1 MTQKKQNHLK
11 MSFVIEATLLSNM
24 DTLLRYQN
32 NLLIR
37 KIAEEKK
44 WPLAELKKFLPKKQ
58 KIKLDQE
65 TEVEPVKTSKSKKKQ
80 EEPNFKVIKK
90 KVIRKKIIKKVKV
103 PKTEEAK
110 NILTKLKKEG
120 SKPKKIVKSSKPRR
134 KIVKKIVNAEA
145 VKNTV
150 PKSTVEE
157 IPVVEDNTLTEEI
170 DMLEVQC
177 ISYQEKEYF
186 LDLKTDKVY
195 KLNEDDL
202 LVFVG
207 MLEGKQVNFD
217 AESAED

>member
-1 MTQKKQNHLK
+1 
-11 MSFVIEATLLSNM
+11 MSFVINSTLLLNM

-44 WPLAELKKFLPKKQ
+44 WPLEKLKKFLPKKQ

-80 EEPNFKVIKK
+80 DEPNFKVIKK
-90 KVIRKKIIKKVKV
+90 KVVRKKVIKKAQV

-120 SKPKKIVKSSKPRR
+120 GKVKSSKPKKIIK
-134 KIVKKIVNAEA
+134 KIVKKEV
-145 VKNTV
+145 
-150 PKSTVEE
+150 
-157 IPVVEDNTLTEEI
+157 TLTQTKVENNEY

-177 ISYQEKEYF
+177 ISYQKNEYF
-186 LDLKTDKVY
+186 LDMKTDKVY
-195 KLNEDDL
+195 KLNEDDYL
-202 LVFVG
+202 EFVG

>member
-1 MTQKKQNHLK
+1 
-11 MSFVIEATLLSNM
+11 MSFVIDATLLSNM

-44 WPLAELKKFLPKKQ
+44 WPLSELKKFLPKKQ

-65 TEVEPVKTSKSKKKQ
+65 TEVEPVKPSKSKKKQ

-90 KVIRKKIIKKVKV
+90 KVIRKKVIKKAQV

-134 KIVKKIVNAEA
+134 KIVKKIVKAEA
-145 VKNTV
+145 ATIK
-150 PKSTVEE
+150 VEE
-157 IPVVEDNTLTEEI
+157 IPVVEDNTLTEKN

-177 ISYQEKEYF
+177 ISYLEKEYY
-186 LDLKTDKVY
+186 LDLKTEKVY
-195 KLNEDDL
+195 ELNEDDL
-202 LVFVG
+202 LIFVG
-207 MLEGKQVNFD
+207 MLEGKRVNFD

>member
-1 MTQKKQNHLK
+1 
-11 MSFVIEATLLSNM
+11 MSFVIDATLLSNM

-44 WPLAELKKFLPKKQ
+44 WPLSELKKFLPKKQ

-65 TEVEPVKTSKSKKKQ
+65 TEVEPVKPSKSKKKQ

-90 KVIRKKIIKKVKV
+90 KVVRKKVIKKAQV

-120 SKPKKIVKSSKPRR
+120 CKPKKIVKSSKPRR
-134 KIVKKIVNAEA
+134 KIVKKIVKAEA
-145 VKNTV
+145 ATIK
-150 PKSTVEE
+150 VEE
-157 IPVVEDNTLTEEI
+157 IPVVEDNTLTEKN

-177 ISYQEKEYF
+177 ISYLEKEYY
-186 LDLKTDKVY
+186 LDLKTEKVY
-195 KLNEDDL
+195 ELNEDDL
-202 LVFVG
+202 LIFVG
-207 MLEGKQVNFD
+207 MLEGKRVNFD

>member
-1 MTQKKQNHLK
+1 
-11 MSFVIEATLLSNM
+11 MSFVIDATLLSNM

-44 WPLAELKKFLPKKQ
+44 WPIAELKKFLPKKQ

-65 TEVEPVKTSKSKKKQ
+65 TEVEPFKTSKSKKKQ
-80 EEPNFKVIKK
+80 DEPNFKVIKK
-90 KVIRKKIIKKVKV
+90 KVVRKKVIKKAKV
-103 PKTEEAK
+103 PKAEEAK

-134 KIVKKIVNAEA
+134 KIVKKIVKAEA
-145 VKNTV
+145 ETLK
-150 PKSTVEE
+150 VEE
-157 IPVVEDNTLTEEI
+157 TPVMEDNTLTEAN

-177 ISYQEKEYF
+177 ICYLEKEYY

-195 KLNEDDL
+195 ELNEDDL
-202 LVFVG
+202 LIFVG

>member
-1 MTQKKQNHLK
+1 MNQ
-11 MSFVIEATLLSNM
+11 S
-24 DTLLRYQN
+24 
-32 NLLIR
+32 
-37 KIAEEKK
+37 
-44 WPLAELKKFLPKKQ
+44 
-58 KIKLDQE
+58 KLV
-65 TEVEPVKTSKSKKKQ
+65 TKKKQ
-80 EEPNFKVIKK
+80 DEPNFKVIKK
-90 KVIRKKIIKKVKV
+90 KVVRKKVIKKAPV

-110 NILTKLKKEG
+110 NILTKLKKKEV
-120 SKPKKIVKSSKPRR
+120 KPKKIVKSSKPRR
-134 KIVKKIVNAEA
+134 KIVKKIVKAEA
-145 VKNTV
+145 NTI
-150 PKSTVEE
+150 KVEE

-186 LDLKTDKVY
+186 LDLKTEKVY

>member
-1 MTQKKQNHLK
+1 
-11 MSFVIEATLLSNM
+11 MSFVIDATLLSNM

-44 WPLAELKKFLPKKQ
+44 WPLAVLKKFLPKKQ

-90 KVIRKKIIKKVKV
+90 KVVRKKVIKKAQV

-120 SKPKKIVKSSKPRR
+120 SKPKKIVKSSKPRK
-134 KIVKKIVNAEA
+134 KIVKKIVKAEA
-145 VKNTV
+145 EKLKVDET
-150 PKSTVEE
+150 
-157 IPVVEDNTLTEEI
+157 PVVEDNTLTEEN

-177 ISYQEKEYF
+177 ISYLEKEYY

-195 KLNEDDL
+195 ELNEDDL
-202 LVFVG
+202 LIFVG

>member
-1 MTQKKQNHLK
+1 
-11 MSFVIEATLLSNM
+11 MSFVIDATLLSNM

-44 WPLAELKKFLPKKQ
+44 WPLKELKKFLPKKQ

-90 KVIRKKIIKKVKV
+90 KVVRKKVIKKAQV

-120 SKPKKIVKSSKPRR
+120 SKPKKIVKSSKPRK
-134 KIVKKIVNAEA
+134 KIVKKIVKAEA
-145 VKNTV
+145 EKLKVDET
-150 PKSTVEE
+150 
-157 IPVVEDNTLTEEI
+157 PVVEDNTLTEEN

-177 ISYQEKEYF
+177 ISYLEKEYY

-195 KLNEDDL
+195 ELNEDDL
-202 LVFVG
+202 LIFVG

>member
-1 MTQKKQNHLK
+1 
-11 MSFVIEATLLSNM
+11 MSFVIDATLLSNM

-80 EEPNFKVIKK
+80 DEPNFKVIKK
-90 KVIRKKIIKKVKV
+90 KVVRKKVIKKAQV
-103 PKTEEAK
+103 PKTEDAK

-120 SKPKKIVKSSKPRR
+120 SKPKKIVKSSKPRK
-134 KIVKKIVNAEA
+134 KIVKKIVKVEEE
-145 VKNTV
+145 T
-150 PKSTVEE
+150 STVEE

-177 ISYQEKEYF
+177 ISYLEKEYY

-195 KLNEDDL
+195 ELNEDDL
-202 LVFVG
+202 LIFVG